1 MRRRRVVLVV
11 VGAERGESFEE
22 AVQKCAEWIWK
33 GNKAEVDDHVW
44 RLERRWDHGEPQT
57 SGELRADDRS
67 MATKRRLMQQGR
79 SVDGPDWRVPH
90 LVWSVCGQAVT
101 SVWPNFET
109 LYDGV
114 WRDGTTLHF
123 YPREQTAGPTHPLR
137 VTAARR
143 FQRPGNL
150 FKLTRRVAE
159 RWTAPSHFLIIW
171 MWVRARS
178 PHSALQNGLRIVR
191 KSPSHYGCKSDHGDG
206 RKILWQLEGGN
217 IALFQSKL

>member
-1 MRRRRVVLVV
+1 MCRVNMKRKQSRGRWSCLTA
-11 VGAERGESFEE
+11 GAKMGSRG
-22 AVQKCAEWIWK
+22 AADLWWAACWWQT
-33 GNKAEVDDHVW
+33 
-44 RLERRWDHGEPQT
+44 HG
-57 SGELRADDRS
+57 D
-67 MATKRRLMQQGR
+67 KRRLMQQGR